1 VRKATGELRET
12 YASKGDNIDRGRSV
26 KLLALDTSSDA
37 CSVAL
42 QLDDEVHETHRVEPR
57 MHTGILLPMIKG
69 LLNST
74 GTKID
79 SLDAIV
85 LGNGPGSFI
94 GMRIGASVAQGMAF
108 AAARKIVA
116 VSSLAAVAAEVMDT
130 ESADAVVV
138 TQDARMSE
146 VYVGAFVRGDADLPV
161 SLVDEAIFPAGS
173 LAALSER
180 SDWVAAGAGW
190 KRYPAL
196 AKENNAQLARQ
207 STLEQPRASSLLGLA
222 RQKLEAGEAV
232 APDQVQPAYLRHK
245 VATIPS
251 A

>member
-1 VRKATGELRET
+1 
-12 YASKGDNIDRGRSV
+12 V

-57 MHTGILLPMIKG
+57 MHTAILLPTIKE
-69 LLNST
+69 LLKST
-74 GTKID
+74 GTEID

-108 AAARKIVA
+108 AAAKNIVA
-116 VSSLAAVAAEVMDT
+116 VSSLAAVAAEVMHT
-130 ESADAVVV
+130 ENADAVVV

-146 VYVGAFVRGDADLPV
+146 AYVGAFVRADDGLPAPIM
-161 SLVDEAIFPAGS
+161 DEAIFPADLLTS
-173 LAALSER
+173 LEGR
-180 SDWVAAGAGW
+180 SDWVAAGSGW
-190 KRYPAL
+190 TRYPQMLEA
-196 AKENNAQLARQ
+196 NRHQLLRC
-207 STLEQPRASSLLGLA
+207 SSFELPRARYL
-222 RQKLEAGEAV
+222 LEAARLKLLAGDV
-232 APDQVQPAYLRHK
+232 LAPDQVQPAYLRQQ
-245 VATIPS
+245 VATVPS